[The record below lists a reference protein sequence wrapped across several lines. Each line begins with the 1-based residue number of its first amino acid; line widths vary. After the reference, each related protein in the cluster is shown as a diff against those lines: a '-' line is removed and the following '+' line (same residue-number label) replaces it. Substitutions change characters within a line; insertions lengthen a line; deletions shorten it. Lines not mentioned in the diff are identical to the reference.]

1 MLKMSNPN
9 SKNQKMLKKSNPNP
23 KKTNKKSLKC
33 ITLTHKIKT
42 PKKSSLTLK
51 KKMLKMSNPNSQKR
65 KNA

>member
-23 KKTNKKSLKC
+23 KKTKKSLTC

-42 PKKSSLTLK
+42 PKRSSLTLK
-51 KKMLKMSNPNSQKR
+51 KK
-65 KNA
+65 NA